1 MNSKFIQIKK
11 IHIVFSLL
19 FLISCNFNPFQSHND
34 VWDGHIYT
42 ISELFDTELAVK
54 GETYLIEG
62 YIFILNY
69 EREDADFLIY
79 PEADFDKRV
88 HYYNLHVDV
97 VRNIDSI
104 FNKIE
109 NAFEE
114 TEDVWIKVNLR
125 AKTKLIT
132 IAGNGWSDDMFIL
145 EANALR
151 VRE

>member
-1 MNSKFIQIKK
+1 MYTKFIQVTK
-11 IHIVFSLL
+11 IHVVLSLL
-19 FLISCNFNPFQSHND
+19 LLMSCNFNPFQSDND
-34 VWDGHIYT
+34 VWDDQIYT
-42 ISELFDTELAVK
+42 IPELFDTELAEE

-62 YIFILNY
+62 FIFILNY

-79 PEADFDKRV
+79 PEADFDERV

-97 VRNIDSI
+97 VKNVDSI
-104 FNKIE
+104 FDKIE

-114 TEDVWIKVNLR
+114 TEEVWIKVNIR
-125 AKTKLIT
+125 AKTKLVT

-151 VRE
+151 IQ